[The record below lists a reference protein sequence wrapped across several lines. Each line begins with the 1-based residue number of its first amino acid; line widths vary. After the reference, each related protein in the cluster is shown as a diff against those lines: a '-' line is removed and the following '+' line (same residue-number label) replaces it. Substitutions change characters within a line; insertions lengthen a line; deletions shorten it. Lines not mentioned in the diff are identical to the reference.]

1 MRILMF
7 SYDKNLVAGSS
18 SGDAL
23 QRHVSYAEHLDK
35 LDIVIPLS
43 AGKSPAELKINEK
56 LSIYPT
62 GGFRIIAWLRA
73 YLKARMICR
82 AGGVDIVVTQD
93 ALLGVP
99 GYLLKREFGCKLQ
112 VNALGLEIFNDWWLE
127 QSILHRAYKS
137 IMCWILRRA
146 DLVRTDA
153 TRAKTALIE
162 GLGLSSER
170 VAVIP
175 IIPRPENIAGFTDA
189 DGDGVR
195 KELLRDKYDRMVLFI
210 GTLEKIKNIPNLLR
224 AGKRVLSAHP
234 GTVFV
239 LIGAGPER
247 DRLEKLSRELGMAE
261 HVRFMGVVPYDDI
274 PPYLAAC
281 DIFIL
286 PSWSEGFPRVL
297 LEATF
302 AAKPIVVT
310 DINGAVDIVT
320 DGESGYIVPLND
332 SAKLAGKVEEL
343 LSNPEKAREMGRRGY
358 ENTLKYRDFDSNVN
372 TLVNLWQGMLVSK

>member
-7 SYDKNLVAGSS
+7 SYDKNLVAGSP

-62 GGFRIIAWLRA
+62 GGFKIIAWLRA
-73 YLKARMICR
+73 YLIARRICR

-99 GYLLKREFGCKLQ
+99 GYLLKREFGCRLQ
-112 VNALGLEIFNDWWLE
+112 VNALGLEIFNDWWLKE
-127 QSILHRAYKS
+127 SLLHRVYKS
-137 IMCWILRRA
+137 IMCWTLRRA

-153 TRAKTALIE
+153 TRAKTALME
-162 GLGLSSER
+162 RLRLSSER

-189 DGDGVR
+189 YGDGVR
-195 KELLRDKYDRMVLFI
+195 NELLQGKYGRMVLFI

-224 AGKRVLSAHP
+224 AGKQVLSAHP
-234 GTVFV
+234 GTMFV

-247 DRLEKLSRELGMAE
+247 DRLEKLSRELGIADN
-261 HVRFMGVVPYDDI
+261 VRFMGVVPYDDI

-332 SAKLAGKVEEL
+332 SAKLAEKIEEL

-372 TLVNLWQGMLVSK
+372 VLVNLWQGMLVSK